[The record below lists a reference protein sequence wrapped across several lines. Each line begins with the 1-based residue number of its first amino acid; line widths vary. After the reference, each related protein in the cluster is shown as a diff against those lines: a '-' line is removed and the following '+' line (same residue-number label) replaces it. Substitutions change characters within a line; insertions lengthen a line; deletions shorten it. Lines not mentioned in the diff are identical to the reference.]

1 MAMMLGS
8 GPHRQAEIN
17 VTPMID
23 VLLVLIIIF
32 LVIQPSRSTGLDTL
46 VPQESQGAQSS
57 KPPEDIVVTVLR
69 DEAVKLNDQR
79 VDLADLEGRLKDVL
93 RRGAKPVLFVRT
105 EEDLEFGRI
114 AQVIDI
120 AKGAQIDRVA
130 LLPR

>member
-1 MAMMLGS
+1 MAMMLGT
-8 GPHRQAEIN
+8 GPHRNAEIN

-46 VPQESQGAQSS
+46 VPQESQGGQPK

-69 DEAVKLNDQR
+69 DQAVKLNEQR

>member
-1 MAMMLGS
+1 MAMMLGN
-8 GPHRQAEIN
+8 GPHRGAEIN
-17 VTPMID
+17 MTPMID

-46 VPQESQGAQSS
+46 VPQESQAGKTS

-69 DEAVKLNDQR
+69 EQAVKLNEQR
-79 VDLADLEGRLKDVL
+79 VDLADLEGRLKHVL

-130 LLPR
+130 FMPR